1 MQRILCAAFAAPA
14 VLISAH
20 DAYAQGFLKRLAD
33 RAVEKVEQSAL
44 APQRDAQSDL
54 WNSVRVEPHSDGIY
68 NFDF

>member
-33 RAVEKVEQSAL
+33 RAVEKVGLTRAGSPTGPAIRSVEQ
-44 APQRDAQSDL
+44 RQSGTPL
-54 WNSVRVEPHSDGIY
+54 
-68 NFDF
+68 